1 MECVRAAADI
11 AKNGGI
17 GRFPFMRRKLL
28 MADPD
33 VITTITEEIT
43 YTDDGTVIET
53 KTETEYPNE
62 PELEIMPEPEP
73 VIDEPVIIP
82 EPVAPVAPVIVIV
95 EPPANPEPVAC
106 AECAIKAERIA
117 ELEAQMETEEPI
129 TEGGDPLP
137 APETDPVNDKP
148 PNSRKQRKGI
158 AAWYYGSN

>member
-17 GRFPFMRRKLL
+17 GRLPFMRRILL
-28 MADPD
+28 MVDPD
-33 VITTITEEIT
+33 VITTTTEKIT
-43 YTDDGTVIET
+43 YSDDGTVVET
-53 KTETEYPNE
+53 KTETEYLNE

-95 EPPANPEPVAC
+95 EPPANSEPAAC

-117 ELEAQMETEEPI
+117 ELEAQIQEPI
-129 TEGGDPLP
+129 IENGDPLP
-137 APETDPVNDKP
+137 APETEPTNDKP

-158 AAWYYGSN
+158 AAWYYGNN